1 MRIFKFGGASVKDA
15 EGIRNVYNVLQT
27 VGFEDVLLV
36 ISAMGK
42 TTNALEVVIKNYF
55 DKSPE
60 LQSSIQEVKKYHNQI
75 LLDLFEDDK
84 NLVFKEVNTLFV
96 ELDHFISQNKSPNYN
111 FVYDQ
116 IVSFGELISTTIIS
130 NYMGHMGIKTQ
141 WNDVR
146 NLIKTDTNYRD
157 ANVDWETTQKLI
169 SKNVKKKILT
179 VTQGFLG
186 SDENNFTTTLGRE
199 GSDYTAAIFAYCLNA
214 ESVTI
219 WKDVPG
225 VMNADPRYFEN
236 ARLLNQISYREAIEL
251 AFYGATVIHPK
262 TLQPLQKKE
271 IPLFVKSFINPT
283 LPGTSVSKGADL
295 EPHLPCFILK
305 KNQLLLSLSSIDFS
319 FIMEENIS
327 EIFALLHQYKMK
339 VSLIQNSAIS
349 FSVCIDDKFGN
360 FTALKSILS
369 KKFKISYNENV
380 SLYTIRHFD
389 EKASQIVEKNKVVLL
404 KQVSRETMQIITK
417 EEKHAIAIHE
427 AGHATVS
434 WMLQHAAPLV
444 KVTIVPRGQSLGA
457 AWYLPEERQIVRTEQ
472 MLDEM
477 CATMGGRA
485 AEKVVF
491 NKISTG
497 ALSDLE
503 KVTKQARAMVTV
515 YGLNDKIG
523 NITYYDSSGQ
533 SDYNFSKPYSDDT
546 AKIIDTEISGL
557 IEEQYQRAITILTE
571 NRIKLEALAGIL
583 IEKEV
588 IFKDDLETIFGKRPF
603 DIVEEEPKTIS
614 EIIAET
620 DSEIATE

>member
-15 EGIRNVYNVLQT
+15 EGVRNVHSVLQT
-27 VGFEDVLLV
+27 VGCEDVLLV

-84 NLVFKEVNTLFV
+84 NPVFTDVNSLFA
-96 ELDHFISQNKSPNYN
+96 ELDHFINQNKSPNYN

-116 IVSFGELISTTIIS
+116 IVSFGELISTTIVS
-130 NYMGHMGIKTQ
+130 HYMSFMGMKTQ
-141 WNDVR
+141 WIDVR
-146 NLIKTDTNYRD
+146 NLIKTDNNYRD

-169 SKNVKKKILT
+169 ARDVKKKILN

-199 GSDYTAAIFAYCLNA
+199 GSDYSAAIFAYCLNA

-236 ARLLNQISYREAIEL
+236 AKLLNQISYREAIEL

-283 LPGTSVSKGADL
+283 LPGTCVSKGADL
-295 EPHLPCFILK
+295 DPQLPCFILK

-360 FTALKSILS
+360 FNSLKSILS

-380 SLYTIRHFD
+380 SLFTIRHFD
-389 EKASQIVEKNKVVLL
+389 EKAAQIVEKNKVVLL

-417 EEKHAIAIHE
+417 EE
-427 AGHATVS
+427 
-434 WMLQHAAPLV
+434 
-444 KVTIVPRGQSLGA
+444 
-457 AWYLPEERQIVRTEQ
+457 
-472 MLDEM
+472 
-477 CATMGGRA
+477 
-485 AEKVVF
+485 
-491 NKISTG
+491 N
-497 ALSDLE
+497 
-503 KVTKQARAMVTV
+503 
-515 YGLNDKIG
+515 
-523 NITYYDSSGQ
+523 
-533 SDYNFSKPYSDDT
+533 
-546 AKIIDTEISGL
+546 
-557 IEEQYQRAITILTE
+557 
-571 NRIKLEALAGIL
+571 
-583 IEKEV
+583 
-588 IFKDDLETIFGKRPF
+588 
-603 DIVEEEPKTIS
+603 
-614 EIIAET
+614 
-620 DSEIATE
+620 

>member
-15 EGIRNVYNVLQT
+15 EGIKNVHNVLQT

-42 TTNALEVVIKNYF
+42 TTNALEVVINNYF

-84 NLVFKEVNTLFV
+84 NAVFKDVNSLFA
-96 ELDHFISQNKSPNYN
+96 ELDHFVSQNKSPNYN

-130 NYMGHMGIKTQ
+130 HYMGFSGIKTQ
-141 WNDVR
+141 WIDVR
-146 NLIKTDTNYRD
+146 TLIKTDANYRD
-157 ANVDWETTQKLI
+157 ANVNWDTTQKLI
-169 SKNVKKKILT
+169 SKTVKKKILN

-236 ARLLNQISYREAIEL
+236 AKLLNQISYREAIEL

-295 EPHLPCFILK
+295 DPHLPCFILK

-327 EIFALLHQYKMK
+327 EIFSLLHDYKMK

-360 FTALKSILS
+360 FNSLKSILS

-380 SLYTIRHFD
+380 SLFTIRHFD
-389 EKASQIVEKNKVVLL
+389 EKAAQIVEKNKVVLL

-417 EEKHAIAIHE
+417 EE
-427 AGHATVS
+427 
-434 WMLQHAAPLV
+434 
-444 KVTIVPRGQSLGA
+444 
-457 AWYLPEERQIVRTEQ
+457 
-472 MLDEM
+472 
-477 CATMGGRA
+477 
-485 AEKVVF
+485 
-491 NKISTG
+491 N
-497 ALSDLE
+497 
-503 KVTKQARAMVTV
+503 
-515 YGLNDKIG
+515 
-523 NITYYDSSGQ
+523 
-533 SDYNFSKPYSDDT
+533 
-546 AKIIDTEISGL
+546 
-557 IEEQYQRAITILTE
+557 
-571 NRIKLEALAGIL
+571 
-583 IEKEV
+583 
-588 IFKDDLETIFGKRPF
+588 
-603 DIVEEEPKTIS
+603 
-614 EIIAET
+614 
-620 DSEIATE
+620 